1 MAIERQ
7 TKVGA
12 PADPSLEKTS
22 NFLKEVQTELKKTTW
37 PTKQEALRLT
47 YVVIGVII
55 VLGIYMW
62 ALDLI
67 LSVLVNRFAHH

>member
-37 PTKQEALRLT
+37 PTRHEALRLT

-62 ALDLI
+62 GLDLI
-67 LSVLVNRFAHH
+67 LSFLVNRFAHR

>member
-7 TKVGA
+7 PPGT
-12 PADPSLEKTS
+12 PPEPSLEKTS

-47 YVVIGVII
+47 YVVIAVII

-62 ALDLI
+62 GLDMILTALI
-67 LSVLVNRFAHH
+67 GRFMHR